1 MERRIEMKKYKEV
14 TPEELEKMTEAEA
27 LQAFD
32 REWEE
37 FSKKYPKGL
46 LYEEPRFQITGEIIP
61 PSLRGDNKDMSYSE
75 LP

>member
-1 MERRIEMKKYKEV
+1 MKKYKEV
-14 TPEELEKMTEAEA
+14 TPEELEKMTEEEA

-37 FSKKYPKGL
+37 FSEKYPKGL

-61 PSLRGDNKDMSYSE
+61 PSLRGDNKDMSYSQ

>member
-14 TPEELEKMTEAEA
+14 TPEDLEKMTEAEA
-27 LQAFD
+27 LQAF
-32 REWEE
+32 EKELEE
-37 FSKKYPKGL
+37 SLKEMTPGVI
-46 LYEEPRFQITGEIIP
+46 YEEPRFQITGEIIP